1 MYNNLKHENK
11 SVCAVLRIASH
22 AGVLRGVRISWFSSL
37 PTNAVCGEGRNT
49 SSPKNVCVGGYA
61 THPPLWKTSVAIF
74 FKWSSP
80 FGFEPEDETN
90 QNS

>member
-22 AGVLRGVRISWFSSL
+22 AGVLRGVRISSL
-37 PTNAVCGEGRNT
+37 PTNAVRGVCVF

-61 THPPLWKTSVAIF
+61 MHPPLWKTSVAIF
-74 FKWSSP
+74 FK
-80 FGFEPEDETN
+80 
-90 QNS
+90 

>member
-22 AGVLRGVRISWFSSL
+22 AGVLRGVRISSL
-37 PTNAVCGEGRNT
+37 PTNGVC
-49 SSPKNVCVGGYA
+49 
-61 THPPLWKTSVAIF
+61 
-74 FKWSSP
+74 
-80 FGFEPEDETN
+80 FEPEDETN